1 MRHVRNRSCG
11 CEVNML
17 DARSLHTETKGS
29 NSPSPPQTGGPKVD
43 EPRPRLASTLSR
55 ISHAHASARALCIA
69 RSSARLL
76 DQQREAA
83 CMRHKASTGPLARR
97 CRSSCC
103 GQPQKPSPQWRV
115 ATLRGKRAAFGTL
128 KRRNAFDWGAPPYGY
143 GRRVNTSRGAVLT
156 RLNTS
161 TAVVLTVN
169 V

>member
-1 MRHVRNRSCG
+1 MGWLGTPMRHVRNRSCG

-55 ISHAHASARALCIA
+55 ISHASARALCIA

-76 DQQREAA
+76 DQQREAE

-97 CRSSCC
+97 CCRSSCRAVSPLRNVRRSGASWQRFAGNDRFLLKLKKNVLRLRTA
-103 GQPQKPSPQWRV
+103 GQHLP
-115 ATLRGKRAAFGTL
+115 RGG
-128 KRRNAFDWGAPPYGY
+128 
-143 GRRVNTSRGAVLT
+143 VNTFEHLYGCG
-156 RLNTS
+156 
-161 TAVVLTVN
+161 VN
-169 V
+169 R

>member
-1 MRHVRNRSCG
+1 
-11 CEVNML
+11 
-17 DARSLHTETKGS
+17 
-29 NSPSPPQTGGPKVD
+29 
-43 EPRPRLASTLSR
+43 
-55 ISHAHASARALCIA
+55 
-69 RSSARLL
+69 
-76 DQQREAA
+76 
-83 CMRHKASTGPLARR
+83 MRHKASTGPLARR

-115 ATLRGKRAAFGTL
+115 ATLRGKRVSSAFGKTE
-128 KRRNAFDWGAPPYGY
+128 KRVGLQVPPYGY